1 MVDERKKV
9 EQRIKREIKRLNK
22 IFEIVDDNIRGTVDG
37 LIKKAAFER
46 VELEELKTDIL
57 IYGWTDWFS
66 QGDQEPYKRKRPEA
80 DIYNTL
86 SREYSKTVKQLSDL
100 LPKST
105 AKAIVDDGFESFVDN
120 RTIGGGRSD

>member
-1 MVDERKKV
+1 MVDERRKV

-46 VELEELKTDIL
+46 VELEELKADIL
-57 IYGWTDWFS
+57 SHGWTEPFS
-66 QGDQEPYKRKRPEA
+66 QGDQEPYSRKRPEA

-105 AKAIVDDGFESFVDN
+105 AKSIVDDGFESFVDN

>member
-1 MVDERKKV
+1 MVNERKKA
-9 EQRIKREIKRLNK
+9 EQRIKREIKRLNE
-22 IFEIVDDNIRGTVDG
+22 IFKVVDDNIRGTVDG
-37 LIKKAAFER
+37 LIKKAAVER
-46 VELEELKTDIL
+46 VELEELKADIL
-57 IYGWTDWFS
+57 IYGWTEWFS

-120 RTIGGGRSD
+120 RTIGGGRGD

>member
-1 MVDERKKV
+1 MKQDSKKIKS
-9 EQRIKREIKRLNK
+9 RINREIKRLNE
-22 IFEIVDDNIRGTVDG
+22 IFKIVDDNIRGTVDG

-46 VELEELKTDIL
+46 VELEELKSDIL
-57 IYGWTDWFS
+57 LHGWTEPFS
-66 QGDQEPYKRKRPEA
+66 QGDQEPYSRKRPEA

-105 AKAIVDDGFESFVDN
+105 TKTIVDDGFESFVDN
-120 RTIGGGRSD
+120 RVVGGGRGD